1 MPRSF
6 TEDGLSRGGVPAS
19 KEVRAKPSVQPR
31 SAFLQDSARGNGR
44 VDPAWAF
51 ASHRASPRAHLSVW
65 GVTIGSSVMDAR
77 GGWPWSEGQLAQDM
91 QVRSKQ
97 QD

>member
-6 TEDGLSRGGVPAS
+6 TAGGLSRDGVLAS

-31 SAFLQDSARGNGR
+31 SGFLQNSARGDGR

-51 ASHRASPRAHLSVW
+51 ASHQASPRAHVSVW

-77 GGWPWSEGQLAQDM
+77 IGSALVGGTVGARYASE
-91 QVRSKQ
+91 K
-97 QD
+97 